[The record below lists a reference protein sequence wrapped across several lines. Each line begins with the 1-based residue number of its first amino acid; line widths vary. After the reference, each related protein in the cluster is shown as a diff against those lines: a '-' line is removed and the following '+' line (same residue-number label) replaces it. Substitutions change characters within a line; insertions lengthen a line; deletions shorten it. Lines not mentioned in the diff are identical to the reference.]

1 MENKFIWKIL
11 EEGKIISLAIRD
23 CWKAMQSECVHVCQA
38 DSGKRVAVDQL
49 EDGTSQ
55 RNAIG
60 SPSQRDFSR
69 PRVCRNGLALTLS
82 VINYVLCEPKLCFG
96 IDAKMS
102 DMTKSLL
109 PLGLTLKKK
118 TKNTM

>member
-1 MENKFIWKIL
+1 
-11 EEGKIISLAIRD
+11 
-23 CWKAMQSECVHVCQA
+23 MQSECVHVCQA
-38 DSGKRVAVDQL
+38 DSGKRVAVDQS

-69 PRVCRNGLALTLS
+69 PRVCRNGFALTLS

-109 PLGLTLKKK
+109 PLGL
-118 TKNTM
+118 MVE